1 MENQDWF
8 RDIENTLSDYLNE
21 YMNNNAP
28 SSSSRNHPSGFGNP
42 NNNPNNNRYYNQSR
56 TREDISEHRLYLL
69 INEFMQDYYGSMRM
83 YQENMRDVIQLLR
96 EFRTTTITHEN
107 AERHNSFSFP
117 DVYTAPQQPAA
128 PQMPNPLS
136 TSVNRNMFPLS
147 TTSFAYFIQPL
158 VTENEERVGLTNE
171 QVERAIE
178 RIIYDTSMSNAYNT
192 NASNAEDV
200 VADRCPICLE
210 DFQIGEQVVRIRA
223 CGHIFKQPGLLRW
236 FRRNNHC
243 PVCRGNVV
251 ENQPSPE
258 EEEPSHNQRVQEQQ
272 PNQPMRHQ
280 NRLAPNRAIN
290 NIVETHIRNPLMRE
304 FGNLIQTMAQA
315 NRSGTSQFGFFD
327 FSLND
332 QL

>member
-28 SSSSRNHPSGFGNP
+28 SSSSRNHPPGFGNP

-69 INEFMQDYYGSMRM
+69 INEFMNDYYGSMRM
-83 YQENMRDVIQLLR
+83 YQENMRDIIHLLR
-96 EFRTTTITHEN
+96 EFRTTPPH
-107 AERHNSFSFP
+107 HNMNYSFP
-117 DVYTAPQQPAA
+117 FPDINTAQRPTTQQT
-128 PQMPNPLS
+128 QQIPNP
-136 TSVNRNMFPLS
+136 TTPTTDNRNNFPLS

-158 VTENEERVGLTNE
+158 VAENEERVGLANE
-171 QVERAIE
+171 QIERAIE
-178 RIIYDTSMSNAYNT
+178 RIIYDTSMSNSYNAVT
-192 NASNAEDV
+192 TDSDDI

-210 DFQIGEQVVRIRA
+210 DFQIGEQVLRIRA
-223 CGHIFKQPGLLRW
+223 CGHIFKQSGLLRW
-236 FRRNNHC
+236 FQRNNHC

-258 EEEPSHNQRVQEQQ
+258 EEPPEPTRR
-272 PNQPMRHQ
+272 PQ